1 MTPSPNG
8 RLNNGRFGIGN
19 HGGPGNPFASQVGK
33 LRSVLLETV
42 TPEDMKAVVVKLVEL
57 AKGGDLAA
65 AKIIID
71 RTCGKSFV
79 DRLPLPKTSTNGLPT
94 HDAHGVPLTFEEKKE
109 WLRERINR
117 VIGDSGNGT
126 TTDKAAIEL
135 SVDERRSRVA
145 EICRTALA
153 RQTEQHETEHE
164 VDSDADEVAT

>member
-19 HGGPGNPFASQVGK
+19 GGGPGNPFAVQVGK

-42 TPEDMKAVVVKLVEL
+42 TPDDLKAVVVKLIEL

-79 DRLPLPKTSTNGLPT
+79 DRLPTPKPSTQGLPT
-94 HDAHGVPLTFEEKKE
+94 HDDNGVALTFEEKKA
-109 WLRERINR
+109 WLRQRIIR
-117 VIGDSGNGT
+117 LCGVPGQTARI
-126 TTDKAAIEL
+126 AA
-135 SVDERRSRVA
+135 
-145 EICRTALA
+145 
-153 RQTEQHETEHE
+153 EHE
-164 VDSDADEVAT
+164 VDSDADKSAE